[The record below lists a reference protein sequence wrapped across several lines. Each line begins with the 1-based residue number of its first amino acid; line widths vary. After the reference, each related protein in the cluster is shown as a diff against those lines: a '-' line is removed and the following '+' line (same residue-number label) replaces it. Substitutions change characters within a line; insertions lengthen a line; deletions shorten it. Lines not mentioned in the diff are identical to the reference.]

1 MNSLLLLIICIA
13 ILVLGYIF
21 YGGWLCRQW
30 GVGDSKKQTPA
41 HEMEDGVD
49 YVPAKAPVLMGH
61 HFSSIAGAGPITG
74 PIGAAMFG
82 WVPVVLWILIGGI
95 FFGGVHDFGALFA
108 SIRHKGQS
116 IGEIISSN
124 MSKRAKMLFTIFAY
138 LTLILVVAAFASI
151 VATTFGAVVDE
162 AGAIDKVAS
171 ETNASVAMVSLLF
184 IIIAIVFGFMVYRR
198 NASMAVSTILGV
210 VAIALCMVIGMN
222 FHPIYL
228 TTKAWMIIVG
238 IYIAIASVTPVWI
251 LLQPRD
257 YLSSFLL
264 YAMLAVALIGV
275 VISHAGMGGADG
287 LAAFNGFA
295 VDNGNG
301 MQYLFPVLFT
311 TVACG
316 AISGFHSLVSSGT
329 TSKQLDK
336 ETDAKPIAYGGMLLE
351 CVLAVITVC
360 AINFAY
366 KNGIT
371 AGATAIFAGGIS
383 QMYGG
388 VFGAGVVNVLN
399 TLLVLTYSAFCL
411 TSLDTAT
418 RLARFMFQEFF
429 LEPGQT
435 VDDIKEGWKKT
446 LVNPYVATIITVVLG
461 IVLGM
466 TGYSKIW
473 GLFGAANQLL
483 AGIGLLA
490 VATWLGNVGKNNKMF
505 LAPMAFM
512 IVVTIC
518 SLCVTVKNQVGIIT
532 AGGADWGPYAQAIL
546 AVLLIVL
553 AVFLVIEG
561 VQTLAG
567 KKTVSYTHLTLP
579 TTPYV

>member
-1 MNSLLLLIICIA
+1 M
-13 ILVLGYIF
+13 V
-21 YGGWLCRQW
+21 
-30 GVGDSKKQTPA
+30 GV
-41 HEMEDGVD
+41 
-49 YVPAKAPVLMGH
+49 
-61 HFSSIAGAGPITG
+61 
-74 PIGAAMFG
+74 
-82 WVPVVLWILIGGI
+82 
-95 FFGGVHDFGALFA
+95 
-108 SIRHKGQS
+108 
-116 IGEIISSN
+116 
-124 MSKRAKMLFTIFAY
+124 
-138 LTLILVVAAFASI
+138 I
-151 VATTFGAVVDE
+151 V
-162 AGAIDKVAS
+162 
-171 ETNASVAMVSLLF
+171 
-184 IIIAIVFGFMVYRR
+184 
-198 NASMAVSTILGV
+198 
-210 VAIALCMVIGMN
+210 
-222 FHPIYL
+222 
-228 TTKAWMIIVG
+228 
-238 IYIAIASVTPVWI
+238 
-251 LLQPRD
+251 
-257 YLSSFLL
+257 
-264 YAMLAVALIGV
+264 
-275 VISHAGMGGADG
+275 SHAGMGGGDG

-301 MQYLFPVLFT
+301 TQFLFPVLFT

-383 QMYGG
+383 QMYAGI
-388 VFGAGVVNVLN
+388 ASEGVVAVLN

-446 LVNPYVATIITVVLG
+446 LVNPYVATIITVILG
-461 IVLGM
+461 IALGM

-490 VATWLGNVGKNNKMF
+490 VATWLKNAGKNNKMF
-505 LAPMAFM
+505 LVPMAFM

-518 SLCVTVKNQVGIIT
+518 SLCVTVKNQVGMIT
-532 AGGADWGPYAQAIL
+532 AGGADWGPYAQAVL
-546 AVLLIVL
+546 GVLLIVL
-553 AVFLVIEG
+553 AVILVIEG
-561 VQTLAG
+561 IQILTG
-567 KKTVSYTHLTLP
+567 KKKAA
-579 TTPYV
+579 

>member
-1 MNSLLLLIICIA
+1 SELSIRDRGA
-13 ILVLGYIF
+13 
-21 YGGWLCRQW
+21 
-30 GVGDSKKQTPA
+30 GDSRKPTPA

-82 WVPVVLWILIGGI
+82 WVPVVLWILVGGI

-151 VATTFGAVVDE
+151 VATTFGAVVDD
-162 AGAIDKVAS
+162 AGAIDMAAS
-171 ETNASVAMVSLLF
+171 ATNASVAMVSLLF
-184 IIIAIVFGFMVYRR
+184 ILIAIVFGFMVYRR

-228 TTKAWMIIVG
+228 PTNTWMIIVG

-264 YAMLAVALIGV
+264 YAMLAVALVGV
-275 VISHAGMGGADG
+275 IISHAGMGGADG

-301 MQYLFPVLFT
+301 MQYMFPVLFT

-388 VFGAGVVNVLN
+388 IAPEGVVTVLN

-435 VDDIKEGWKKT
+435 VDDVKDGWKKT
-446 LVNPYVATIITVVLG
+446 FVNPYVATIITVILG
-461 IVLGM
+461 IALGM

-505 LAPMAFM
+505 LFPMGFM
-512 IVVTIC
+512 IIVTIC
-518 SLCVTVKNQVGIIT
+518 SLCVTVKNQLGIIS

-546 AVLLIVL
+546 AVILIIL
-553 AVFLVIEG
+553 AVVLVIEG
-561 VQTLAG
+561 IQTISRQ
-567 KKTVSYTHLTLP
+567 KKSA
-579 TTPYV
+579 

>member
-162 AGAIDKVAS
+162 AGAIDKAAS
-171 ETNASVAMVSLLF
+171 ATNASVAMVSLLF

-336 ETDAKPIAYGGMLLE
+336 ETDAKPIAYGGRLLE

-561 VQTLAG
+561 VQTLAS
-567 KKTVSYTHLTLP
+567 KKKAA
-579 TTPYV
+579 

>member
-162 AGAIDKVAS
+162 AGAIDKAAS
-171 ETNASVAMVSLLF
+171 ATNASVAMVSLLF
-184 IIIAIVFGFMVYRR
+184 IVIAIVFGFMVYRR
-198 NASMAVSTILGV
+198 NASMAVSTVLGV
-210 VAIALCMVIGMN
+210 GAIALCMVIGMN

-228 TTKAWMIIVG
+228 TTNAWMIIVG

-567 KKTVSYTHLTLP
+567 KKKAA
-579 TTPYV
+579 